1 MPEAFLQLPTG
12 DRKAILEKAAQESGK
27 GANVLEKDVWV
38 CWTLEKLVSL
48 PDVPPLA
55 FKGGTSLSKIYDAI
69 SRFSEDV
76 DVTIDRNVLDPSLD
90 PFEEGKSRTRRRKDC
105 DALDELLT
113 KYLGEVVKP
122 HFDKHLRSELKGQ
135 SIETQLGDVHGQ
147 LIIPYP
153 SCFDRTDAYMSESIL
168 LELGGKNAITPA
180 EKHDV
185 SSYLEAIVPSVDYPS
200 ASVPVLSAERTFWEK
215 ATLIHSECNKGKVK
229 DGGVARMS
237 RHWYDLAQLASGE
250 VGPAAIDD
258 KELLA
263 DVVLQKNILYYAG
276 YSNYEACLS
285 GGLALVPKG
294 DLAPA
299 LEEDFERMK
308 GDGMFWEATGIFD
321 EVISLLAETEA
332 EINAKYSE

>member
-1 MPEAFLQLPTG
+1 LPEAFLQLQT
-12 DRKAILEKAAQESGK
+12 DNRKAILEKAAQESGK
-27 GANVLEKDVWV
+27 GANVLEMDVWV

-48 PDVPPLA
+48 PDAPPLA

-76 DVTIDRNVLDPSLD
+76 DVTIDRNVLDPNLD

-113 KYLGEVVKP
+113 EYLNEVVKP
-122 HFDKHLRSELKGQ
+122 HFDEHLRSELNDQ
-135 SIETQLGDVHGQ
+135 SIETQLGEVHGQ

-153 SCFDRTDAYMSESIL
+153 SCFDRADAYMPESIL

-200 ASVPVLSAERTFWEK
+200 AAVPVLSAERTFWEK
-215 ATLIHSECNKGKVK
+215 ATLIHSECNRGRVK

-250 VGPAAIDD
+250 VGPAAIED
-258 KELLA
+258 KDLLA
-263 DVVLQKNILYYAG
+263 DVVLQKNVLYYAG
-276 YSNYEACLS
+276 YSNYEACLI
-285 GGLALVPKG
+285 GGLALVPQG
-294 DLAPA
+294 ELAAA

-308 GDGMFWEATGIFD
+308 GDGMFWQATGNFD
-321 EVISLLAETEA
+321 DVVGLLAKTETE
-332 EINAKYSE
+332 INTKYSD